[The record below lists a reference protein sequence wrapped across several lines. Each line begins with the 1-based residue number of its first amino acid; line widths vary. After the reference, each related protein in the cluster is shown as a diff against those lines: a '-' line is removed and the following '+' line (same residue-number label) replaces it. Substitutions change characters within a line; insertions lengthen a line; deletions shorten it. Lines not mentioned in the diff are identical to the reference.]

1 MLKTEVESLEQSRVR
16 LKVTVPPE
24 EFEEAISRAARHL
37 GSQVKL
43 KGFRK
48 GRVPRQVLE
57 AYIGRE
63 AITEHAVEESLEGYL
78 HEAIVRE
85 NLDVVGSP
93 EVENVDTSDG
103 GLRFEATLTV
113 LPKPQVEGW
122 RGITLDIPRVEVT
135 EKEVDEQIESFRLKV
150 APLESVSRP
159 AKEGD
164 FVLIDLRG
172 EVHGKEVP
180 GLALSDF
187 SYEVGSK
194 SLLPKLDET
203 LEGKRPGDI
212 LKFNDELPDTPARL
226 EGGASEEGTEGKE
239 GKEGAPRDA
248 RRRRRPGSRA
258 AGKGPGEKQEATER
272 SEASREATFTVI
284 VKEVRERRPEPLT
297 DAWVEDNTEWDS
309 VEEMRQG
316 VRQKLAELKRAEA
329 RKVARDKA
337 LEKIA
342 ELVHVEVPE
351 EAIRRETQRY
361 AEELQEALAALGISI
376 DQYLRDT
383 GRQRA
388 DLELEWRRRA
398 QLRIKADM
406 ALESIAR
413 QEGIEASPEEVE
425 RQADAIVARTGSRQ
439 ARTSSRQRNGRSKS
453 SEEELRRL
461 KDELTKGRASASVAA
476 GIINAK
482 ALQRVL
488 DEAVLAPEGGG
499 ELRWNDLEPDAP
511 ESRQEER
518 LPEENQRGDRVA
530 EAGQRGDRLPGDR
543 LPEESQPGEDQPEE
557 REQAADASDK
567 SLDVASERLQS
578 GEQPTTAQ

>member
-1 MLKTEVESLEQSRVR
+1 MLKTEVEPLEQSRVR

-24 EFEEAISRAARHL
+24 EFEEAVSRAARHL

-63 AITEHAVEESLEGYL
+63 AITEHAVEESLEDYL

-93 EVENVDTSDG
+93 EVDNVDTSDG

-135 EKEVDEQIESFRLKV
+135 EKEVDEQIESFRLRV

-172 EVHGKEVP
+172 EVHGEEVP
-180 GLALSDF
+180 GLALTDF
-187 SYEVGSK
+187 SYEMGSK

-203 LEGKRPGDI
+203 LKGKRPGDI

-226 EGGASEEGTEGKE
+226 EGRASKEGTEGKE
-239 GKEGAPRDA
+239 GKGGREGAPRDY
-248 RRRRRPGSRA
+248 RGRRPGSRA
-258 AGKGPGEKQEATER
+258 AGKRPGERQEATER

-297 DAWVEDNTEWDS
+297 DEWVEDNTEWDS

-329 RKVARDKA
+329 RNVARDKA

-342 ELVHVEVPE
+342 ELVDVEVPE

-361 AEELQEALAALGISI
+361 AEELQQALAALGITI

-413 QEGIEASPEEVE
+413 QEGIEASPEEIE

-439 ARTSSRQRNGRSKS
+439 ARTSSRQRNGRKP

-488 DEAVLAPEGGG
+488 EEAVLRPEGGG
-499 ELRWNDLEPDAP
+499 ELRWKDLELDAAESQSEASQP
-511 ESRQEER
+511 EDGRPQDSQPEESRPGENPPEER
-518 LPEENQRGDRVA
+518 LSEEHRPEDGRT
-530 EAGQRGDRLPGDR
+530 
-543 LPEESQPGEDQPEE
+543 EES
-557 REQAADASDK
+557 
-567 SLDVASERLQS
+567 
-578 GEQPTTAQ
+578 